1 MKSTKGFSCN
11 TKSMG
16 FPNDEGV
23 RNRLRILRKQL
34 ETKLETEIVE
44 VEMTR
49 TFSLLGI
56 KSIKNLKT
64 TSQTTA
70 SFE

>member
-1 MKSTKGFSCN
+1 
-11 TKSMG
+11 MG

-64 TSQTTA
+64 TSRTTA
-70 SFE
+70 SLE

>member
-1 MKSTKGFSCN
+1 
-11 TKSMG
+11 MG